1 MLISLGEIIDF
12 IFMSLIVG
20 YIFSGFF
27 ILRKTKSV
35 FDIKAVLFAA
45 GVTAPAIVLHELSH
59 KFAAVSFGLNATFH
73 AAYPWL
79 AVGII
84 LKAINPGFIFFVPAY
99 VSIQGMSTPLTQT
112 IVSVAGPLTNLALFL
127 IMWAVLALNIVR
139 SNMAVFFLKLTKRI
153 NGFLFIF
160 NMIPIPGF
168 DGFQFFAGLYKL
180 FF

>member
-1 MLISLGEIIDF
+1 MFVSLGEIIDF
-12 IFMSLIVG
+12 VLMSLIVG

-27 ILRKTKSV
+27 TARNSKNVL
-35 FDIKAVLFAA
+35 DIKAILFAA
-45 GVTAPAIVLHELSH
+45 GITAPAIVLHELSH
-59 KFAAVSFGLNATFH
+59 KFAAISFGLSATFH

-84 LKAINPGFIFFVPAY
+84 LKAISPGFIFFVPAY
-99 VSIQGMSTPLTQT
+99 VLIQGMSTPLTQT

-127 IMWAVLALNIVR
+127 IAWAVLSLDIVR
-139 SNMAVFFLKLTKRI
+139 NKMAVFFIRLTKRI

-168 DGFQFFAGLYKL
+168 DGFQFFSGLYHLK
-180 FF
+180 F